1 MLLALGQ
8 FTFEIGPAAFLELSR
23 RREWRHEA
31 GDRVGAAPVY
41 QALGS
46 GAEPISLAGIVAPG
60 ITGKHSALDTLEEM
74 GDSNEAMPLVDANG
88 RVYGQFVITA
98 LDRKT
103 TDFLATGESRRA
115 DFTLELT
122 RVG

>member
-8 FTFEIGPAAFLELSR
+8 FTFEIGTAAFLELSR

-31 GDRVGAAPVY
+31 GDRIGVAPAY
-41 QALGS
+41 QALGP
-46 GAEPISLAGIVAPG
+46 GAEPISLTGIVAPG
-60 ITGKHSALDTLEEM
+60 ISGKHSALDTLEEM
-74 GDSNEAMPLVDANG
+74 GDANEALPLVDARG
-88 RVYGQFVITA
+88 RIYGQFVITA

-103 TDFLATGESRRA
+103 TEFLGTGEARRA

>member
-8 FTFEIGPAAFLELSR
+8 FTFEIGTAAFLELSR

-31 GDRVGAAPVY
+31 GDRIGAPPAY

-46 GAEPISLAGIVAPG
+46 GAEPITLSGIVAPG
-60 ITGKHSALDTLEEM
+60 VTGRHSALDTLEAM
-74 GDSNEAMPLVDANG
+74 GDANEALPLVDAQG
-88 RVYGQFVITA
+88 RIYGQFVIIA

-103 TDFLATGESRRA
+103 SDFLGTGEARRA